1 MPRFPWSRFR
11 AVGLVAVLLTPAAC
25 ADGSTDASAVRRG
38 DVAFASD
45 SLEEALAEY
54 RLAVRQGNEDPT
66 VLARAAHTYVLL
78 ERVDEAADFYR
89 RAVAVEPAWAD
100 QAASDLMHVAGEAA
114 RRQDRFLMA
123 TAVQEAMSFRP
134 GLGLGNLA
142 LPLARHHFRNGEYGR
157 ALPLYQDALT
167 RADSVPLILFE
178 IGQAHEEIG
187 DCARALV
194 HFERYREVASA
205 SERSG
210 VDWYIGSCALQVARE
225 LRAGPS
231 ADRPDLEE
239 ALVLVNRAIEVGEP
253 RSMQCQAWFERGEVQ
268 AALGECE
275 SAMESFAQ
283 VRFVEPTGAG
293 ALVNRAQQRYD
304 LLRFGRG
311 LARFR
316 SDGSCY

>member
-1 MPRFPWSRFR
+1 VSR
-11 AVGLVAVLLTPAAC
+11 AVLLGVGLLVSAGC
-25 ADGSTDASAVRRG
+25 GDGSIEDGAVGRG

-54 RLAVRQGNEDPT
+54 RLAVSQGNRDAA
-66 VLARAAHTYVLL
+66 VLARTAHTYVLL

-89 RAVAVEPAWAD
+89 LAVEAEPTWGD
-100 QAASDLMHVAGEAA
+100 QAASDLMHVAREAA

-134 GLGLGNLA
+134 GLGIGDLA

-187 DCARALV
+187 DCRRALD
-194 HFERYREVASA
+194 HFERYRQVAA
-205 SERSG
+205 PRERSG

-225 LRAGPS
+225 LRADPS
-231 ADRPDLEE
+231 STRPELEE

-253 RSMQCQAWFERGEVQ
+253 RSMQGQAWFERGEVQ
-268 AALGECE
+268 AALGACE
-275 SAMESFAQ
+275 AAMESFAQ
-283 VRFVEPTGAG
+283 VRFVEAGGGG

-311 LARFR
+311 LSRFR
-316 SDGSCY
+316 TDGSCY